1 MQGWFAEQ
9 MSHLSLKASVCWV
22 LAKLFL
28 PMSPGS
34 LQQCQYSETDVG
46 GRHREWAD
54 TGARGEA
61 GRTGGGWDCYWAA
74 ALFTQLRNEAPE
86 KGCSYFS
93 LEQGA
98 DINEQLINIL
108 ECDGSSV
115 SVPN

>member
-1 MQGWFAEQ
+1 M
-9 MSHLSLKASVCWV
+9 
-22 LAKLFL
+22 
-28 PMSPGS
+28 
-34 LQQCQYSETDVG
+34 
-46 GRHREWAD
+46 
-54 TGARGEA
+54 GAGA
-61 GRTGGGWDCYWAA
+61 TIGQPP
-74 ALFTQLRNEAPE
+74 LFTQLRNEAPE

>member
-1 MQGWFAEQ
+1 MWEED
-9 MSHLSLKASVCWV
+9 K
-22 LAKLFL
+22 
-28 PMSPGS
+28 GS
-34 LQQCQYSETDVG
+34 GPILGPEG
-46 GRHREWAD
+46 GREEGGRGAGIV
-54 TGARGEA
+54 TGHPPL
-61 GRTGGGWDCYWAA
+61 C
-74 ALFTQLRNEAPE
+74 TQLRNEAPE

>member
-1 MQGWFAEQ
+1 MPNA
-9 MSHLSLKASVCWV
+9 SLQNRQATVLPEPVCWAPAE
-22 LAKLFL
+22 LLL

-34 LQQCQYSETDVG
+34 CWQCQYSESDVG
-46 GRHREWAD
+46 GRQTEWAD
-54 TGARGEA
+54 TRAKGRA
-61 GRTGGGWDCYWAA
+61 GRWVGAGTATGQPP
-74 ALFTQLRNEAPE
+74 LFIQLRNEAPE